1 MLRRPVG
8 RLGIFAAITVV
19 LMAML
24 AVTVPANSAPTWP
37 TSTESSAE
45 GSLSGTKDDVIEYV
59 VMGSELDSYAIG
71 ARIPIEI
78 VNGVEKAALP
88 EYVESSTGTPAN
100 WHPADPEAD
109 GRGVRRDGEEH
120 RRGQYAG
127 AGGSRQA
134 VRHHRDEERQ
144 REKVHGRACRYV
156 RFHEADRLGVEKLHY
171 KHDLSTS
178 AVKRATIK
186 YYSRYNEGGNNS
198 NSKTWIYRSKVNR
211 VVCFKRSGVCQVTE
225 RTTVRIVDSRQ
236 DVNGTVRGIINAY
249 CEGVPRK
256 CRWWVK
262 HAK

>member
-1 MLRRPVG
+1 M
-8 RLGIFAAITVV
+8 
-19 LMAML
+19 
-24 AVTVPANSAPTWP
+24 
-37 TSTESSAE
+37 
-45 GSLSGTKDDVIEYV
+45 
-59 VMGSELDSYAIG
+59 DSYAIG

-100 WHPADPEAD
+100 WHPVDPEAGMPTAEEYAEMERSIGEASTQEPAAAVKPYD
-109 GRGVRRDGEEH
+109 IISTWNDKDRRFMAE
-120 RRGQYAG
+120 RAG
-127 AGGSRQA
+127 TYDFTNQTGWGWR
-134 VRHHRDEERQ
+134 
-144 REKVHGRACRYV
+144 
-156 RFHEADRLGVEKLHY
+156 KLYY

-211 VVCFKRSGVCQVTE
+211 VVCFKHSGVCQVTE

-249 CEGVPRK
+249 CEGVPGK

-262 HAK
+262 HAR